1 MNAAD
6 VLHQLGGRAPSVGDG
21 VVVFSTTLPV
31 EVALTASA
39 PDATLRRTYRARQK
53 ARATPLL
60 LIADSLAGQGL
71 VRALGPVDDKAAV
84 REVPGEA
91 LAAILSRLV
100 GMPRL
105 SATRELAEELA
116 RLDETGVPGLVVKG
130 LLTRHLLTQRLPHS
144 PDWTWMSATAA
155 AVHPAEWRS
164 ILSALG
170 YTLERRPHRGWLA
183 RADGGLILV
192 VHPLAEAAAFARLD
206 RDGRPPEGTLSVD
219 CAEERVPYGML
230 AHGTRLRLFRMV
242 GDPGAA
248 ATTTS
253 YLELDIAALRE
264 PERPLIGLFSPVS
277 LRPGGH
283 FQRLI
288 EDARRFGAQLR
299 DRLDVELRERV
310 LPHLASG
317 IGAWAR
323 GDGRDLAEPRVR
335 SEIEQA
341 CLAWVFRA
349 LFVLYAE
356 SAGYLPLDH
365 AGYAANAATSLAA
378 EASSGYDD
386 LDPASTSLWD
396 RFAVLVRALRTGDR
410 GMHVPAYNG
419 DLFAA
424 GALPGART
432 LEDCTLPNA
441 VFGRVLAALGRD
453 PETGVG
459 VDYSSL
465 EIGHLGHLYEGLLSL
480 KVSLADSQL
489 GLYRAGAGNEERF
502 EPARRP
508 QDVVVQPGELF
519 WQTNTGGR
527 KAAGVYYTPTLLVEH
542 LVTRA
547 VLPTLAEH
555 LQRVRTLASA
565 DPTAAAAELFRFRVL
580 DPACGSAHFLVAALH
595 RIAERIDRFLAET
608 PLPAVRD
615 EIEALHAATGTGFGS
630 RIEHAELL
638 HRLVLK
644 RCIFGVDV
652 SRMGAEVAR
661 LSLWLAAFVPGL
673 SLAYL
678 GHNVQV
684 GDSLIGVADPAVIA
698 GSAASGQASFWDDQ
712 VETAISEAAAAA
724 AELAGLT
731 DRTPAEVA
739 ESREAAQR
747 LTTRTA
753 AVRRLYDA
761 WTVGPLGLPEARA
774 AIVTNPE
781 KILNGSARISPDVR
795 AITDASPPL
804 HWPLAFPEIFAGDRQ
819 GFDAVIGNPPWEE
832 VTVEELAFYARHSP
846 RLRGLDAGPR
856 GAALAQFKAARP
868 ELGEEFAAEQV
879 RTQRQRAFLGPAGGY
894 LGSVGDPDLYK
905 FFCQRYRLLLAPG
918 GRLGVVLPRSTF
930 LTAGSRPFRLW
941 LFDECRVERL
951 DFLLNRGFWMFQ
963 THPQYTVALLAAANA
978 AAAEEHRVQVAGVA
992 ASAAAFR
999 EQSDSNGIATPR
1011 SALGSGD
1018 EVPLLPSQAAAT
1030 VLARIRQSGPFGLG
1044 GGRWQCFPVA
1054 EFHETA
1060 DRKLWQGHT
1069 AGWELW
1075 KGESFD
1081 QFDPHGRQARYV
1093 PPTEAALEKA
1103 RKPRPGKGSV
1113 VAAQASLSDRKATV
1127 AAQIGQVRLAFRDV
1141 TNRTNSRTVIASLV
1155 PAETFLTNKAPYLAF
1170 VQGGFREMAV
1180 CCAVMNSL
1188 PFDWQARRFVE
1199 INLNFFILE
1208 LLAVPA
1214 LGDDVFEELVALG
1227 GRLSAPDERFA
1238 EVAAACGVQA
1248 GRMTCDER
1256 LAARARID
1264 ALVTHSFGLGLEQLD
1279 VVFDDFT
1286 YDALPQGHRD
1296 LVWAELERLCR

>member
-1 MNAAD
+1 M
-6 VLHQLGGRAPSVGDG
+6 
-21 VVVFSTTLPV
+21 
-31 EVALTASA
+31 
-39 PDATLRRTYRARQK
+39 
-53 ARATPLL
+53 
-60 LIADSLAGQGL
+60 
-71 VRALGPVDDKAAV
+71 RALGPVDDRAAV
-84 REVPGEA
+84 REIPAEA

-116 RLDETGVPGLVVKG
+116 RLDETGVPGLVVKD
-130 LLTRHLLTQRLPHS
+130 LLTRHLLTQRLPPS
-144 PDWTWMSATAA
+144 PDWSWLTASAAP
-155 AVHPAEWRS
+155 VQGAEWRAV
-164 ILSALG
+164 LTELG

-183 RADGGLILV
+183 RSEGVPTLV
-192 VHPLAEAAAFARLD
+192 VHPLAEAAAFSRLD
-206 RDGRPPEGTLSVD
+206 RDGRPPEGVLALD
-219 CAEERVPYGML
+219 CAEEGVAYGLL
-230 AHGTRLRLFRMV
+230 AHGGRLRLFRMV
-242 GDPGAA
+242 KDPGAA

-253 YLELDIAALRE
+253 YLELDVTALRE
-264 PERPLIGLFSPVS
+264 AERPLIGLLAPAS
-277 LRPGGH
+277 LRPDGH

-310 LPHLASG
+310 LPELASG
-317 IGAWAR
+317 LGSWAQ
-323 GDGRDLAEPRVR
+323 GQGRDLADPAVR
-335 SEIEQA
+335 IEVEQA

-378 EASSGYDD
+378 EASTAYDD

-424 GALPGART
+424 DVLPGART
-432 LEDCTLPNA
+432 LEDATVPNA

-453 PETGVG
+453 PDTGVG

-480 KVSLADSQL
+480 RLSLADAEL
-489 GLYRAGAGNEERF
+489 GLYRTGTANEDRF

-508 QDVVVQPGELF
+508 QDVVVRSGELF

-527 KAAGVYYTPTLLVEH
+527 KAGGVYYTPALLVEH
-542 LVTRA
+542 LVAGA
-547 VLPTLAEH
+547 VLPGLDEH
-555 LQRVRTLASA
+555 LDRVRATAFT
-565 DPTAAAAELFRFRVL
+565 DPAAAAAQLFRFRVL
-580 DPACGSAHFLVAALH
+580 DPACGSAHFLVASLH
-595 RIAERIDRFLAET
+595 RIAERIDRFLGET

-615 EIEALHAATGTGFGS
+615 ELEALRAAAGTGFGS
-630 RIEHAELL
+630 RVEHADLL

-644 RCIFGVDV
+644 RCVFGVDV

-678 GHNVQV
+678 GHNIQV

-698 GSAASGQASFWDDQ
+698 GNGASGQSSFWDEQ
-712 VETAISEAAAAA
+712 VEAAISHAADSA

-739 ESREAAQR
+739 ESREAAER

-753 AVRRLYDA
+753 SVRRLYDA
-761 WTVGPLGLPEARA
+761 WTVGPLGVPAGRA
-774 AIVTNPE
+774 AIQTDPVSVLDGTFPALAAVAQVT
-781 KILNGSARISPDVR
+781 A
-795 AITDASPPL
+795 ASPPL
-804 HWPLAFPEIFAGDRQ
+804 HWPLAFPEVFAGERR
-819 GFDAVIGNPPWEE
+819 GFDAVVGNPPWEE

-846 RLRGLDAGPR
+846 RLRGLEAVVRD
-856 GAALAQFKAARP
+856 AALTRFKADRP
-868 ELGEEFAAEQV
+868 ELAEQFIAEQV

-905 FFCQRYRLLLAPG
+905 FFCQRYRLLLTPG

-930 LTAGSRPFRLW
+930 LTAGSRGFRQW

-951 DFLLNRGFWMFQ
+951 DFLLNRKRWMFD

-978 AAAEEHRVQVAGVA
+978 AAPEGHRAEVAGVA
-992 ASAAAFR
+992 SSAAAFQR
-999 EQSDSNGIATPR
+999 QTTAPGISTPR
-1011 SALGSGD
+1011 SALGSGN
-1018 EVPLLPSQAAAT
+1018 EVPLLPSQPAAD
-1030 VLARIRQSGPFGLG
+1030 VLAHIRRSTPFGLG
-1044 GGRWQCFPVA
+1044 GGRWQCLPVA
-1054 EFHETA
+1054 EFHETN
-1060 DRKLWQGHT
+1060 DRRLWDGQT
-1069 AGWELW
+1069 AGWPLW

-1081 QFDPHGRQARYV
+1081 QFDPHGSQARHV
-1093 PPTEAALEKA
+1093 PPTEVAMRKA
-1103 RKPRPGKGSV
+1103 RKPRPGGDSV
-1113 VAAQASLSDRKATV
+1113 LAPDVAVAERRAAVAAE
-1127 AAQIGQVRLAFRDV
+1127 IGQVRLAFRDV

-1170 VQGGFREMAV
+1170 VQGGHRERVV
-1180 CCAVMNSL
+1180 CCAMMNSL

-1214 LGDDVFEELVALG
+1214 LDGAVFAELVALG
-1227 GRLSAPDERFA
+1227 GRLSCPDERFA
-1238 EVAAACGVQA
+1238 TVAAACGVPV
-1248 GRMTCDER
+1248 GPMTDEER
-1256 LAARARID
+1256 QSARARID
-1264 ALVTHSFGLGLEQLD
+1264 ALVAQAYGLRPEHLD
-1279 VVFDDFT
+1279 VLFADFT
-1286 YDALPQGHRD
+1286 VDAVPLSHRE
-1296 LVWAELERLCR
+1296 LVCAELERLCR